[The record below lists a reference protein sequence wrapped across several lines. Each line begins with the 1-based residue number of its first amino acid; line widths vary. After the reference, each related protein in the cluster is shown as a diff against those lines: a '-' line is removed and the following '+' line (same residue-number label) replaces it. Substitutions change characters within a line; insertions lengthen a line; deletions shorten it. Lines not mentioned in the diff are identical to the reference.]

1 MIKLVEAL
9 IFSLY
14 KRFVCKNEIFSTKLL
29 KQEPRINFQYVMKS
43 FNVHFSDILDEN
55 QDIPCTSVFS
65 IVSKWG
71 SQNKPIIAKFEVR
84 WHFHFPSLE
93 AFMVVHWL
101 AIPSVKNNLLFC
113 DECGTIMTWLS
124 RPQLPRFF
132 HDWGLLHCSYFNTDT
147 WNPLQFFSIRQST
160 FWMFR

>member
-14 KRFVCKNEIFSTKLL
+14 ERFVCKNDIFSTKLL
-29 KQEPRINFQYVMKS
+29 KQEPRINFQYLMKL

-65 IVSKWG
+65 IVSK
-71 SQNKPIIAKFEVR
+71 VR

-101 AIPSVKNNLLFC
+101 AIPSVKNNL
-113 DECGTIMTWLS
+113 
-124 RPQLPRFF
+124 
-132 HDWGLLHCSYFNTDT
+132 
-147 WNPLQFFSIRQST
+147 
-160 FWMFR
+160 